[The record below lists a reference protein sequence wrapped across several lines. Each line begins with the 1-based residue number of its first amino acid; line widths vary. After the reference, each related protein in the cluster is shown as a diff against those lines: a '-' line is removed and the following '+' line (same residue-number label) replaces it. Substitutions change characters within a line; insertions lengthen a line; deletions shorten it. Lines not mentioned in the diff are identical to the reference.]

1 MKPRIRRLAYLCM
14 QATREGQASY
24 AHVNEIIGGLRR
36 RGVEVD
42 LFEPRR
48 REGPQGLG
56 AKAWGFLTVQLRLLV
71 RLPDYDA
78 VYIRGHFAAGLIIWA
93 ARLLRIPQVIEVN
106 GPHEDMYTMYPWT
119 RRIGALLRALT
130 RHQHRIAQAIVTVTP
145 QMAQWVKDDCGAT
158 HVHVVPNGANLDHF
172 RPGVRD
178 PRAPAGP
185 YAVFFGAFSPW
196 QGIATMLAAVRHPDW
211 PRDMKLL
218 LAGDGTERPAVEAAA
233 AADPRIVYVGVI
245 PYREL
250 GGFVAPAAAGLCV
263 KDDRGT
269 HAATGW
275 SPLKLYEMMATGI
288 PVVVTDLPG
297 QFEVVEAARAGLV
310 LPPGDPGALAR
321 AVAQLAADPGEA
333 QAMGRRGHEL
343 VAREH
348 SWDRRGQDTLDVLE
362 GIAKGAPAA

>member
-24 AHVNEIIGGLRR
+24 AHVNEIIAGLRR
-36 RGVEVD
+36 RGVTVD
-42 LFEPRR
+42 LFEPPR
-48 REGPQGLG
+48 REGSQGLAG
-56 AKAWGFLTVQLRLLV
+56 RAWGFLTVQLRLV
-71 RLPDYDA
+71 ARLADYDA
-78 VYIRGHFAAGLIIWA
+78 VYLRGHFVAALAIWA
-93 ARLLRIPQVIEVN
+93 AKVLRIPLVIEVN
-106 GPHEDMYTMYPWT
+106 GPHEDVYTMYPWT
-119 RRIGALLRALT
+119 RRFGGFLRALT
-130 RHQHRIAQAIVTVTP
+130 RHQHRIADAIVTVTP
-145 QMAQWVKDDCGAT
+145 QMAQWVKDDCGAEN
-158 HVHVVPNGANLDHF
+158 VHVVPNGANLDHF
-172 RPGVRD
+172 RPGLRD
-178 PRAPAGP
+178 ARAPGGP

-211 PRDMKLL
+211 PAGMKLV

-233 AADPRIVYVGVI
+233 REDGRVVYAGVL

-250 GGFVAPAAAGLCV
+250 GGLVAPATVGLCV
-263 KDDRGT
+263 KDDGGT

-321 AVAQLAADPGEA
+321 AVAHLAAHPDEA
-333 QAMGRRGHEL
+333 RAMGARGHEL

-348 SWDRRGQDTLDVLE
+348 SWDRRGQDTLEVLE
-362 GIAKGAPAA
+362 GVARGASRA